1 MFVLCSLFLCYEA
14 TLFMTTKN
22 DVLARLAHL
31 AQPFVFEGGTT
42 GVLLI
47 HGFGGIPAELRT
59 LGEFLAQRGYTVQSV
74 LLARHGTQ
82 PEALSGVRWR
92 DWYGSVETAYH
103 ELRARCTHVVA
114 IGFSLGGLLA
124 LHLATQQPVGGVVTL
139 AAALHLAGGWPLRLL
154 PVAHHIVRWYYPLQ
168 FANFADPKVRASIA
182 EKGGELDW
190 NDPNVIKQVR
200 TSVRVPTSAINEIVR
215 LGQHVRR
222 EAKRITTPALVLQG
236 KRDQIVLP
244 VSAERLMAAL
254 GSRDKQIVW
263 FERSG
268 HQLPSD
274 VEHQHVFERIAAWL
288 AERFDADA
296 PVLDLQ
302 SQAAV
307 GDPALPVAG
316 SHP

>member
-1 MFVLCSLFLCYEA
+1 
-14 TLFMTTKN
+14 MTTKN
-22 DVLARLAHL
+22 DALARLAQL
-31 AQPFVFEGGTT
+31 AQPFAFAGGTT

-59 LGEFLAQRGYTVQSV
+59 LGEFLAGRGYTVQSV

-103 ELRARCTHVVA
+103 ELRARCTHVIA

-124 LHLATQQPVGGVVTL
+124 LHLAAQQPVDGVITL
-139 AAALHLAGGWPLRLL
+139 AAALHLAGGWPLRVL

-168 FANFADPKVRASIA
+168 FANFADPRVRASIA

-190 NDPNVIKQVR
+190 NDPDVIKQVR

-222 EAKRITTPALVLQG
+222 EVKRVTAPVLVLQG

-244 VSAERLMAAL
+244 ISAERLMAAL
-254 GSRDKQIVW
+254 GSRDKHVVW

-274 VEHQHVFERIAAWL
+274 VEHQQVFATIAAWL
-288 AERFDADA
+288 AEHFDVESPSVDGEAHE
-296 PVLDLQ
+296 
-302 SQAAV
+302 AV
-307 GDPALPVAG
+307 GDMGSPVATPQ
-316 SHP
+316 S